1 MVPSAIQTLRRIPN
15 GSNEHCYVP
24 IQRDM
29 VDRETIQQRQR
40 ERAEALADLAQVKH
54 QLAEAARRLAERE
67 QRADE
72 RESSIA
78 EREEGLATS
87 VSELAA
93 RLAELEAREKRVA
106 RDEERQRVAAER
118 LERHAA
124 DVAVR
129 EQALARLGQSLLAR
143 RDGERR
149 EVPEPPP
156 AAVAFEEGLGALSA
170 AARSKRG

>member
-67 QRADE
+67 RKL
-72 RESSIA
+72 A
-78 EREEGLATS
+78 ERERRLE
-87 VSELAA
+87 ERMHRIA
-93 RLAELEAREKRVA
+93 RKLEAR
-106 RDEERQRVAAER
+106 
-118 LERHAA
+118 
-124 DVAVR
+124 
-129 EQALARLGQSLLAR
+129 G
-143 RDGERR
+143 G
-149 EVPEPPP
+149 PPP
-156 AAVAFEEGLGALSA
+156 PLSPPPP
-170 AARSKRG
+170 G